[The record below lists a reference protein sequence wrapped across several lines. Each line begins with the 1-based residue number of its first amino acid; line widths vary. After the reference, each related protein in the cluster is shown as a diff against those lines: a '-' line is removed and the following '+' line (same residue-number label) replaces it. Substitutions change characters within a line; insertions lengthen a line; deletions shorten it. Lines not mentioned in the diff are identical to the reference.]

1 MHRFELFQVRSIED
15 HSDAEAE
22 GLAAQYEDAC
32 SSCEEPV
39 GLVSGELFDYVI
51 VSDENE
57 DFWFTCDACAT
68 PVTDPEA

>member
-15 HSDAEAE
+15 HSEAEAE
-22 GLAAQYEDAC
+22 GLAAQYEDTC

-39 GLVSGELFDYVI
+39 GLISGELFDYVI

-57 DFWFTCDACAT
+57 DFWFTCEACAM